1 MGRDDSLVLFHLT
14 FLWLLG
20 SWTFSKC
27 FLVILLWI
35 VSTSILLY
43 SYIWFPGVREKSPSF
58 YKCINSGLNQRESVS
73 IAEGDHRPFL
83 VLSDSW
89 PKASGVLVALLQACG
104 CQTPQTC
111 SDQPPSCPSPLLR
124 FLVAS
129 SLAHQCSPSSAG
141 DRTLLGMQALCDLTP
156 LLPSGAFLSW
166 AHLFFPYRQ
175 PLYIGFFE
183 IPQNLF
189 ELSPCHHFLSLQ
201 CLPVSIKYPP

>member
-1 MGRDDSLVLFHLT
+1 MGRDDSLVLFHLA

-35 VSTSILLY
+35 VSTSILLN
-43 SYIWFPGVREKSPSF
+43 SYIWVPGAREKSPSL

-83 VLSDSW
+83 VLSDRW
-89 PKASGVLVALLQACG
+89 PKASGVPVALPQACG

-111 SDQPPSCPSPLLR
+111 SDQPPSCPSSLLH

-129 SLAHQCSPSSAG
+129 SLVHQCSPSSAG
-141 DRTLLGMQALCDLTP
+141 DRTLLGIQALRV
-156 LLPSGAFLSW
+156 LLCYLLEPSSLGHTSSSCTA
-166 AHLFFPYRQ
+166 
-175 PLYIGFFE
+175 
-183 IPQNLF
+183 NL
-189 ELSPCHHFLSLQ
+189 CT
-201 CLPVSIKYPP
+201 